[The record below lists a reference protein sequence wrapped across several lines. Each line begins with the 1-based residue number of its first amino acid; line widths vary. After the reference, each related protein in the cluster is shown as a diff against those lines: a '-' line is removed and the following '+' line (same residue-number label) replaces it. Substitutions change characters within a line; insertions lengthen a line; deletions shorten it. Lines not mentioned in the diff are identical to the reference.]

1 MTDAPEDPR
10 VGGTRGEASGQ
21 RGDET
26 ESAGS
31 GEVEIP
37 IGVPVSDEEFR
48 RLKAEATKSR
58 DDRAEATQED
68 VERDDSR

>member
-10 VGGTRGEASGQ
+10 AGGTRGEASEP